1 MDIVNLLRREE
12 SKLVKESDRITH
24 QLGSI
29 RTAINALG
37 GKRGPR
43 AGRKLSAAHR
53 AAIKRG
59 IAAKK
64 TPGAR
69 AGRKVSAA
77 SRAKMAKAQRERWA
91 KVKKSEANKK

>member
-1 MDIVNLLRREE
+1 MDIVKVLRNEE
-12 SKLVKESDRITH
+12 SKLMKESGRITH
-24 QLGSI
+24 QLESI
-29 RTAINALG
+29 RTAIAALG

-64 TPGAR
+64 AAGAR
-69 AGRKVSAA
+69 AGKKVSAA

>member
-1 MDIVNLLRREE
+1 MDIVKVLRNEE
-12 SKLVKESDRITH
+12 SKLLKESGRVTH

-29 RTAINALG
+29 RTAIAALG
-37 GKRGPR
+37 GNRGPR

-64 TPGAR
+64 AAGAR
-69 AGRKVSAA
+69 AGKKVSAA

-91 KVKKSEANKK
+91 KVKKSEAKK